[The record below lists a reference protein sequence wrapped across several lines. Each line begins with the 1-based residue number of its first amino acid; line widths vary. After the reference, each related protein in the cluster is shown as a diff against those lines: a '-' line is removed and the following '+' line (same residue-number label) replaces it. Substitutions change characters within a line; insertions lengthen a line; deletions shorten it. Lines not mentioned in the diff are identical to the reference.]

1 MTSPTATATSSTRTT
16 NVTAAVPW
24 PSQQTTTPINNSPPP
39 PYSAG
44 RIPTSELNKSTDR
57 LLGHLELLQ
66 AFREERLAA
75 QKERE
80 AAHRRKNRKK
90 REDRRRARRLAGQR
104 ESDTDYLPSDFDSD
118 YVPDKSDEETAFE
131 TIDLDTGERIICS
144 SEAMRLRAQESR
156 ERMIAAMEGLKE
168 CRSRPVSGSYGTA
181 GITRVKTIER
191 PDGAK
196 SATPSPKSRTRLG
209 APKSATR

>member
-1 MTSPTATATSSTRTT
+1 MTSSMATATSSTRTT
-16 NVTAAVPW
+16 NVSAVR
-24 PSQQTTTPINNSPPP
+24 PSQQTTSPTPDTPPP

-80 AAHRRKNRKK
+80 AALRRKNSRK

-104 ESDTDYLPSDFDSD
+104 ESDTDYLPSDFGSD
-118 YVPDKSDEETAFE
+118 YVPDKSDEESAFE
-131 TIDLDTGERIICS
+131 TVDLETGERIICS

-168 CRSRPVSGSYGTA
+168 CRSRPVSGTYGA
-181 GITRVKTIER
+181 GGVTRVKTIER
-191 PDGAK
+191 AGSAK